1 MKYWGFDSMEYLV
14 PILNGNLILQLPKES
29 KQIILAPGNGDNFL
43 QRSNQYCNILNCQ
56 TEHLN
61 NFV

>member
-1 MKYWGFDSMEYLV
+1 MEYLV
-14 PILNGNLILQLPKES
+14 PILNGNLFLQLPKES